1 MNKRKYI
8 NKKFFKIWSVEMAYV
23 LGFIFADGNIIRNK
37 RGSDYFSFY
46 SSDKTILIFIKKAM
60 SSNHKIARRNIYSG
74 NVYRLQI
81 GSKEMANDLYKL
93 GLITNK
99 ANRMDFPIVPPKYFA
114 SFVLGFFDGDGNVW
128 IGKIN
133 KKRKHPTIVIQ
144 SSFTSAS
151 ISFLKQLHN
160 NLKLFG
166 IKGGFIYSIRN
177 KNCARLTLS
186 IKDSLKLYKI
196 MYNSDH
202 TPYFLKRKRKTFEKY
217 INMRL

>member
-1 MNKRKYI
+1 
-8 NKKFFKIWSVEMAYV
+8 MAYT

-37 RGSDYFSFY
+37 RGSNYFSFY
-46 SSDKTILIFIKKAM
+46 SSDKAILIFIKKAM
-60 SSNHKIARRNIYSG
+60 SSDHKISKRNIHSG

-81 GSKEMANDLYKL
+81 GSKEMVNDLYKL
-93 GLITNK
+93 GLINNK
-99 ANRMDFPIVPPKYFA
+99 ANRMDFPIVPSKYLT

-128 IGKIN
+128 IGKMN

-151 ISFLKQLHN
+151 ISFLKQLHDS
-160 NLKLFG
+160 LKSFG
-166 IKGGFIYSIRN
+166 IKGGFIYKIKN

-196 MYNSDH
+196 MYNGDH
-202 TPYFLKRKRKTFEKY
+202 TPYFLKRKRETFEKY
-217 INMRL
+217 IKMRL